1 MNTLKPVY
9 SVTPDHHA
17 HQDYSHSMPSPIVTT
32 MVSAIPIGHETE
44 QAPQAVQ
51 VHFEEGYAAPAQ
63 VT

>member
-1 MNTLKPVY
+1 M
-9 SVTPDHHA
+9 TPDHHA